1 MATAKEE
8 LPVLGIQASCRYVR
22 QVAVTYCHGTS
33 VARSLKLLTL
43 PQAGGRKRNNNYYT
57 IYKP

>member
-8 LPVLGIQASCRYVR
+8 LLVLGIQASCRHVR
-22 QVAVTYCHGTS
+22 QVAVTYCRGTS

-43 PQAGGRKRNNNYYT
+43 PQVGGRK
-57 IYKP
+57 KK